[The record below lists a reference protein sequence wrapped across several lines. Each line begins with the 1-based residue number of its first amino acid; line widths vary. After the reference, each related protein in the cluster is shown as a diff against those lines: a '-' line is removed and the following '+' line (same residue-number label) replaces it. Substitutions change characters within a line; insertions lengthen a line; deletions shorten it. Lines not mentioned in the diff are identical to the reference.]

1 MQTTLHCIFKK
12 KNIRNKPMELS
23 CVTISILV
31 ISGILVGL
39 LNTYAGAAA
48 ALTFAIFSAL
58 GMPITAIN
66 GTNRIPV
73 IFQTLTMSI
82 GFKKQGV
89 LNVNHGLK
97 LATPT
102 IAGAIIGAYYAA
114 IIPPSIF
121 EVLLG
126 GILLLLLGVLLYD
139 PKKFLKPRV
148 MNHKVPR
155 KCDYFWFL
163 LIGLYGGM
171 FHVGVGYVILTVAI
185 LSMGYNLVEASAI
198 KGFIVLLYAPVTLLI
213 FISHDHIWYAFGIL
227 HGLGNVVGAAIATS
241 FAKKI
246 PMNLIR
252 WSLVAMITITAL
264 DLFGI
269 IELKVI
275 LQHIF
280 KLFI

>member
-1 MQTTLHCIFKK
+1 
-12 KNIRNKPMELS
+12 MELS
-23 CVTISILV
+23 SVTISILV
-31 ISGILVGL
+31 LSGILVGL

-66 GTNRIPV
+66 GTNRIPI
-73 IFQTLTMSI
+73 IFQTLTMSV

-97 LATPT
+97 LGVPT
-102 IAGAIIGAYYAA
+102 IIGASIGAYYAA

-121 EVLLG
+121 EILLG
-126 GILLLLLGVLLYD
+126 AILLLLLGVLLYD
-139 PKKFLKPRV
+139 PKKFLKPRI
-148 MNHKVPR
+148 MNHKMPR
-155 KCDYFWFL
+155 KIDYIWFL

-171 FHVGVGYVILTVAI
+171 FHVGVGYFVLTVAI

-213 FISHDHIWYAFGIL
+213 FMSHDQIWYTYGIL
-227 HGLGNVVGAAIATS
+227 HGLGNVIGAGTATY

-252 WSLVAMITITAL
+252 WSLVIMITITAL
-264 DLFGI
+264 DLFGLFD
-269 IELKVI
+269 LKTA
-275 LQHIF
+275 LQNIF